1 MNNSKNKLSLALL
14 AVLCIVMVAMGIWG
28 FTLGNTVTLS
38 AAELAAPAA
47 TEVPAEEAGTATE
60 EAAAEET
67 AEEAAAGE
75 ELTEVAEDSAAN
87 LQESAIAEHLAE
99 RSGLQSFAYLKR
111 FPLLITGILLG
122 LAFVVALLI
131 SGNKMRMPESILHSK
146 LTYAVVAELAILMV
160 CLWIRPDFFSIRYE
174 PSSGMLIGSLI
185 TILNRSAEITI
196 IAMGM
201 TLVIALGGTDLSVG
215 ALVAV
220 AGALALKL
228 LRWDVNEYTTPGDYT
243 VQPFILVLLVPLVVC
258 LLMGLFNG
266 TLIAKF
272 GMQPI
277 IATLVL
283 MVAGRGIAQIT
294 TDGKQFTTL
303 FSPFRFI
310 GQGSFL
316 FLPMPIIITI
326 VVVAGVA
333 IFTRKTAFG
342 MFVESVGVNRS
353 ASRVSGLRSDRII
366 LIVYALTGLLS
377 GISGLI
383 YSSRISSCDSNNAG
397 LNYEM
402 DAILA
407 VVIGGTNM
415 SGGKF
420 SLAGTVV
427 GSLII
432 RTIVTFVYYFGVTAE
447 STMAFKAMIIA
458 VVIVLQSEPV
468 RNMMAKRAKSKQN
481 AVRGGVHA

>member
-131 SGNKMRMPESILHSK
+131 SGNTMRMPESILHSK

-201 TLVIALGGTDLSVG
+201 TLVIALGGTDISVG

-220 AGALALKL
+220 SGALALKF
-228 LRWDVNEYTTPGDYT
+228 LRWDIDVYTTPGDYT
-243 VQPFILVLLVPLVVC
+243 VQPFVWVIVVPLAVC

-266 TLIAKF
+266 ALVAKLSI
-272 GMQPI
+272 QPI
-277 IATLVL
+277 IATLIL
-283 MVAGRGIAQIT
+283 MVAGRGIAQIV
-294 TDGKQFTTL
+294 TDGKQYTTGYT
-303 FSPFRFI
+303 PFQLI
-310 GQGSFL
+310 GGGSFL
-316 FLPMPIIITI
+316 GLPMP
-326 VVVAGVA
+326 VVMFVAL
-333 IFTRKTAFG
+333 FTRKTAFG

-366 LIVYALTGLLS
+366 LIVYMLTGFLA

-383 YSSRISSCDSNNAG
+383 YSSRISSCDSNYAG

-407 VVIGGTNM
+407 VVIGGTSM

-420 SLAGTVV
+420 SIAGTVI
-427 GSLII
+427 GSIII
-432 RTIVTFVYYFGVTAE
+432 RTIVTFVLYFGITSE

-458 VVIVLQSEPV
+458 VVIVLQSEPM
-468 RNMMAKRAKSKQN
+468 RNWMSKRSKARKST
-481 AVRGGVHA
+481 VRGEVHA

>member
-47 TEVPAEEAGTATE
+47 TEAPAEEAEAATE

-75 ELTEVAEDSAAN
+75 ELAEVAEDSAAS

-131 SGNKMRMPESILHSK
+131 SGNKMRMPEGILHSK

-201 TLVIALGGTDLSVG
+201 TLVIALGGTDISVG

-220 AGALALKL
+220 SGALALKF
-228 LRWDVNEYTTPGDYT
+228 LRWDIDVYTTPGDYT
-243 VQPFILVLLVPLVVC
+243 VQPFVWVIVVPLAVC

-266 TLIAKF
+266 ALVAKLNI
-272 GMQPI
+272 QPI
-277 IATLVL
+277 IATLIL
-283 MVAGRGIAQIT
+283 MVAGRGIAQIV
-294 TDGKQFTTL
+294 TDGKQYTTGYT
-303 FSPFRFI
+303 PFQFI
-310 GQGSFL
+310 GGGSFL
-316 FLPMPIIITI
+316 GLPMPVIISI
-326 VVVAGVA
+326 VVVAACGAVHPQDGVWHVRRIRGRQPQRQPRFRPA
-333 IFTRKTAFG
+333 LGPHHTHRLHAHRFPGGHLGPDLLQPHLF
-342 MFVESVGVNRS
+342 
-353 ASRVSGLRSDRII
+353 LR
-366 LIVYALTGLLS
+366 
-377 GISGLI
+377 
-383 YSSRISSCDSNNAG
+383 
-397 LNYEM
+397 
-402 DAILA
+402 
-407 VVIGGTNM
+407 
-415 SGGKF
+415 
-420 SLAGTVV
+420 
-427 GSLII
+427 
-432 RTIVTFVYYFGVTAE
+432 
-447 STMAFKAMIIA
+447 
-458 VVIVLQSEPV
+458 LQQRRP
-468 RNMMAKRAKSKQN
+468 QL
-481 AVRGGVHA
+481 